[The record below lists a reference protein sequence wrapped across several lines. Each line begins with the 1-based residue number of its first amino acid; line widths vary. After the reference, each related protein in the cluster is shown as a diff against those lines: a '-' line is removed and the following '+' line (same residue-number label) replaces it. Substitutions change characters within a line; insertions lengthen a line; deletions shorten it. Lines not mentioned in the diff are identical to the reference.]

1 MGRVRRDTC
10 TQPPSV
16 VLHVGTPPPSVC
28 VEETHRH
35 VSLGRLGERL
45 VRGASAEGKGVL
57 TCHHLPCCL
66 SAKHDAQV
74 YGEPIF
80 ALEVGWKEITRAM
93 RVSGARQRR
102 ESPLNERSQAAK
114 HVERS
119 LNTQEFQW
127 PRC

>member
-93 RVSGARQRR
+93 RVSGSCGFSSGASFRFVFG
-102 ESPLNERSQAAK
+102 ELPCPPSPDDRN
-114 HVERS
+114 
-119 LNTQEFQW
+119 N
-127 PRC
+127 